1 MFESLIKHLPAI
13 ENAEGFGNWVVDR
26 ESKGTMDD
34 PITMPYVNYGT
45 TVADVEQAI
54 YDFVDEHPEYELTH
68 YHDILERNGLEWDS
82 QAMSGADVSELDGQ
96 AVMALLLGAVSQP
109 QPALRGRPLTAQL
122 YSAGALPEEEHVREP
137 YRAHTRARLRL
148 RVRHGS
154 WTTSTRG
161 RRTTRS
167 TSPM

>member
-1 MFESLIKHLPAI
+1 MFESLTKHLPAI
-13 ENAEGFGNWVVDR
+13 ENAEGFGSWVVDR

-34 PITMPYVNYGT
+34 PIKMPYVNYGM

-96 AVMALLLGAVSQP
+96 AVMALLLGAVR
-109 QPALRGRPLTAQL
+109 AERFCD
-122 YSAGALPEEEHVREP
+122 GALLGFFGDGSMR
-137 YRAHTRARLRL
+137 RWLLRL
-148 RVRHGS
+148 KEIDGRDGNEVRYEY
-154 WTTSTRG
+154 R
-161 RRTTRS
+161 
-167 TSPM
+167 